1 MIVTSQTTVLPSCR
15 TVRCSGQERTRF
27 TFGPTQLTLPRY
39 PGLDVALIDGPHGFP
54 FPELEYFYIYPNL
67 KLGALLIVDDLHI
80 PTVGRMFEV
89 LKEDAMFEV
98 AAIVATTAFLRRT
111 AAPTFHPHWDCWEDQ
126 NFNKRRFGSGGSAA
140 HRASQVASPSTSA
153 TSTPSVMHRAFDK
166 IARLASRKSD

>member
-1 MIVTSQTTVLPSCR
+1 MKAGSRNQYV
-15 TVRCSGQERTRF
+15 F
-27 TFGPTQLTLPRY
+27 
-39 PGLDVALIDGPHGFP
+39 H
-54 FPELEYFYIYPNL
+54 IYPNL

-126 NFNKRRFGSGGSAA
+126 NFNKRRFGSGSATP
-140 HRASQVASPSTSA
+140 RASQVASPSTSA
-153 TSTPSVMHRAFDK
+153 TSTPAVMHRAFD
-166 IARLASRKSD
+166 IFA